1 MEKPGVLGCVLGQES
16 RLPCVG
22 KSEGLID
29 ATARGTHSAS
39 AGSAVAAAGDDIAAP
54 VCRRMGLK
62 VPHVVPYGQERARIS
77 PCGRSGGHGVRPYGN
92 PGTLVPGG
100 DGVGLA
106 ASLRVLRPR
115 PQLRGPA
122 VRWGNAEVVS
132 GRYWRVVL
140 GHASAT
146 GVADAEPGGYR

>member
-1 MEKPGVLGCVLGQES
+1 
-16 RLPCVG
+16 
-22 KSEGLID
+22 
-29 ATARGTHSAS
+29 
-39 AGSAVAAAGDDIAAP
+39 
-54 VCRRMGLK
+54 
-62 VPHVVPYGQERARIS
+62 VPYGQERARIS

-132 GRYWRVVL
+132 GRCWRVVL

-146 GVADAEPGGYR
+146 GVADAEPGGYRLAVDVSHTWCETTGLASRRGWWGLRGRRAR